1 MGQEAAARRAPWNGG
16 SEDRRS
22 EQDLAGGRR
31 RRGPR
36 TRMDS
41 ELPVEAPNRARRPR
55 TYRQGRQ
62 RIVGPATLTG
72 DRGRAG
78 SRAAR

>member
-22 EQDLAGGRR
+22 EQDLAGGR